1 MTKAKPFFEVF
12 PSLELKGTL
21 HDKLEQTAVER
32 VSATKQ
38 KDRLSVY
45 LFSTRLLPKED
56 IWAAEKA
63 IKSQLFPHAF
73 LTVRIFERFELSAQ
87 YTPENLMEAYRESIL
102 AELKEYSHV
111 EYNAFRTAQ
120 ITYPESGRIRLTIDD
135 TVLNH
140 SKEPELIRVLE
151 KILVER
157 CGLTAGVEVGYREAE
172 SGRFAEDDELRLQM
186 KVNEIFLR
194 AKACGAYGEGQS
206 GQTAPGGGS
215 ANGRGGPGGDRRGAK
230 GDAKSGGFPAG
241 GAAKGNGF
249 VPGERNGDGGNGFGG
264 RADAPGDGSG
274 NGKKAF
280 RGDFKRGEFR
290 RGDRPLKQSDNPDV
304 IYGKDFE
311 EEPIPIDEIIG
322 EVGDVTIRGKVLK
335 TDSREIRNER
345 TIVIFDV
352 TDFTD
357 TMTVKLFTKTEFVKE
372 LLGSLKPGTFVKL
385 KGVAT
390 LDKFD
395 HELTIGSLTGI
406 KKIPNFVKVRS
417 DTAAHKRVEQTEDR
431 KSVV

>member
-215 ANGRGGPGGDRRGAK
+215 ANGRGGPGGDRR
-230 GDAKSGGFPAG
+230 
-241 GAAKGNGF
+241 
-249 VPGERNGDGGNGFGG
+249 
-264 RADAPGDGSG
+264 
-274 NGKKAF
+274 
-280 RGDFKRGEFR
+280 
-290 RGDRPLKQSDNPDV
+290 
-304 IYGKDFE
+304 
-311 EEPIPIDEIIG
+311 
-322 EVGDVTIRGKVLK
+322 
-335 TDSREIRNER
+335 
-345 TIVIFDV
+345 
-352 TDFTD
+352 
-357 TMTVKLFTKTEFVKE
+357 
-372 LLGSLKPGTFVKL
+372 
-385 KGVAT
+385 
-390 LDKFD
+390 
-395 HELTIGSLTGI
+395 
-406 KKIPNFVKVRS
+406 
-417 DTAAHKRVEQTEDR
+417 ED
-431 KSVV
+431 

>member
-12 PSLELKGTL
+12 PTLELKGTL

-157 CGLTAGVEVGYREAE
+157 CGLAAGVEVSYREAA

-194 AKACGAYGEGQS
+194 AKACGAGNGDGAQ
-206 GQTAPGGGS
+206 GQTAPGGGF
-215 ANGRGGPGGDRRGAK
+215 AGGRGGAGGNRRGTK
-230 GDAKSGGFPAG
+230 GDARAG
-241 GAAKGNGF
+241 GSPGADAVKGNGF
-249 VPGERNGDGGNGFGG
+249 MPGERSANGGNGFGG
-264 RADAPGDGSG
+264 GADAAGAPGDGAGSGTAGGFRG

-280 RGDFKRGEFR
+280 QGDFKRGEFR

-304 IYGKDFE
+304 IYEK
-311 EEPIPIDEIIG
+311 
-322 EVGDVTIRGKVLK
+322 
-335 TDSREIRNER
+335 
-345 TIVIFDV
+345 
-352 TDFTD
+352 
-357 TMTVKLFTKTEFVKE
+357 
-372 LLGSLKPGTFVKL
+372 
-385 KGVAT
+385 
-390 LDKFD
+390 
-395 HELTIGSLTGI
+395 
-406 KKIPNFVKVRS
+406 
-417 DTAAHKRVEQTEDR
+417 
-431 KSVV
+431 

>member
-1 MTKAKPFFEVF
+1 MMTKAKPFFEVF

-157 CGLTAGVEVGYREAE
+157 CGLEHLLRFFEDNGAEAVVL
-172 SGRFAEDDELRLQM
+172 G
-186 KVNEIFLR
+186 
-194 AKACGAYGEGQS
+194 C
-206 GQTAPGGGS
+206 TH
-215 ANGRGGPGGDRRGAK
+215 
-230 GDAKSGGFPAG
+230 FP
-241 GAAKGNGF
+241 
-249 VPGERNGDGGNGFGG
+249 
-264 RADAPGDGSG
+264 
-274 NGKKAF
+274 
-280 RGDFKRGEFR
+280 
-290 RGDRPLKQSDNPDV
+290 
-304 IYGKDFE
+304 Y
-311 EEPIPIDEIIG
+311 
-322 EVGDVTIRGKVLK
+322 
-335 TDSREIRNER
+335 
-345 TIVIFDV
+345 
-352 TDFTD
+352 
-357 TMTVKLFTKTEFVKE
+357 VKE
-372 LLGSLKPGTFVKL
+372 ALQRRTSLPI
-385 KGVAT
+385 
-390 LDKFD
+390 LDPAERLA
-395 HELTIGSLTGI
+395 ELVLEG
-406 KKIPNFVKVRS
+406 
-417 DTAAHKRVEQTEDR
+417 
-431 KSVV
+431 